1 MSSYEKDKQLERT
14 REFLEFIKE
23 QEKNELLQKTQQLE
37 VVGKSDKLKNEVFGN
52 SEQLKKD

>member
-1 MSSYEKDKQLERT
+1 MSSYEKEKELERT

-23 QEKNELLQKTQQLE
+23 QEKNELLQNTQQLE
-37 VVGKSDKLKNEVFGN
+37 VVEKSDKLKNEVFGN